1 MSCAIQIREISQ
13 HCRVTIPG
21 MRGRRQ
27 DDDNSDDDDDDIPDL
42 PDEIDVDLGEL
53 RGGPF
58 NYGEM
63 IY

>member
-1 MSCAIQIREISQ
+1 M
-13 HCRVTIPG
+13 TIPG

-27 DDDNSDDDDDDIPDL
+27 DDDNGEDDDDDIPDL

>member
-13 HCRVTIPG
+13 QCRVTIPG

-27 DDDNSDDDDDDIPDL
+27 DDDNGDDIPDL
-42 PDEIDVDLGEL
+42 PDINEIDVDLGEL

-63 IY
+63 VY